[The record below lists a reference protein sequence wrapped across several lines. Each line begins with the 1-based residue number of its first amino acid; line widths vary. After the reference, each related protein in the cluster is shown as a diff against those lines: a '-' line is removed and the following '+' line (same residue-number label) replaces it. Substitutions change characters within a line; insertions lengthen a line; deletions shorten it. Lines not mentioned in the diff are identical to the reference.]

1 MNIALWIAQG
11 ILAVFV
17 FAGFMKATTPRL
29 KLAEKMPWALDY
41 SDGMVKFI
49 GISQIL
55 GGLGVIL
62 PWLTGIA
69 TWLTPLAA
77 AGLALVMA
85 LAAIY
90 HLRKGEYKEII
101 INLVFMSL
109 ALFVVYGRGFYAP
122 CCGA

>member
-17 FAGFMKATTPRL
+17 LAGFMKATTPRL

-41 SDGMVKFI
+41 NDGMVKFI

-55 GGLGVIL
+55 GGLGVVL

-90 HLRKGEYKEII
+90 HVRKGEYKEII
-101 INLVFMSL
+101 INMVFMSL
-109 ALFVVYGRGFYAP
+109 ALFVVYGRGFA
-122 CCGA
+122 A